1 MTEFSDLPLSRSD
14 LAPLAGG
21 DTVRLVNCTLDGADL
36 RDLDLTGWRFER
48 CSLGRTDF
56 GAATLELAT
65 FAHCRGPSATFHS
78 AHLDDA
84 RFEAS
89 DFNNAVFRAAVL
101 TSAAFKDCKLTGCD
115 FSDARSTGTAFA
127 DTLLVAAKLAGF
139 SFRKDK
145 LRGVDLSMADLA
157 RCDFRDAE
165 FEKSS
170 LREANIDNARFEG
183 ADLRG
188 ADLTGLSLLTGAGRF
203 KGAVISAAQAE
214 IILSAT
220 GLKVR
225 GK

>member
-1 MTEFSDLPLSRSD
+1 MTQLADRTLSRTD
-14 LAPLAGG
+14 VAPLAGG
-21 DTVRLVNCTLDGADL
+21 DAVTLTNCVLDEANL

-48 CSLGRTDF
+48 CSLSRTDLA
-56 GAATLELAT
+56 AATLELCT

-84 RFEAS
+84 RFESS
-89 DFNNAVFRAAVL
+89 DFNNAVFRGAVL
-101 TSAAFKDCKLTGCD
+101 TSAVFTDCKLTGSD
-115 FSDARSTGTAFA
+115 FTDARSTGTSFA

-145 LRGVDLSMADLA
+145 LRGVDLSSADLA

-170 LREANIDNARFEG
+170 LREAIIDDARFEG

-203 KGAVISAAQAE
+203 KGAIISAAQAE

-225 GK
+225 AR

>member
-1 MTEFSDLPLSRSD
+1 MTELVDRILSRAD

-21 DTVRLVNCTLDGADL
+21 DAVTLSNCTLDEANL
-36 RDLDLTGWRFER
+36 RDLDLTSWRFMR
-48 CSLGRTDF
+48 CSLGKTDF
-56 GAATLELAT
+56 AAATLELAI
-65 FAHCRGPSATFHS
+65 FAHCRGPAASFHS

-89 DFNNAVFRAAVL
+89 DFNNAVFRGAVL
-101 TSAAFKDCKLTGCD
+101 TSAAFKDCKLTGSD
-115 FSDARSTGTAFA
+115 FTDARSTGTSFA

-145 LRGVDLSMADLA
+145 LSGVDLSMADLA
-157 RCDFRDAE
+157 KCDFRDVE

-225 GK
+225 AR

>member
-1 MTEFSDLPLSRSD
+1 MIQLADRTLTSTD

-21 DTVRLVNCTLDGADL
+21 DAVSLANCVLDEAKL

-48 CSLGRTDF
+48 CSMSRTDF
-56 GAATLELAT
+56 SAATLELAT
-65 FAHCRGPSATFHS
+65 FSHCRGAAATFNA

-84 RFEAS
+84 RFES
-89 DFNNAVFRAAVL
+89 CDFNNAVFRGAVM
-101 TSAAFKDCKLTGCD
+101 TSAAFKDCKLTGSD
-115 FSDARSTGTAFA
+115 FTDARSTGTSFA

-139 SFRKDK
+139 SFRKDR
-145 LRGVDLSMADLA
+145 LHGVDLSMADLGK
-157 RCDFRDAE
+157 CDFRDAE
-165 FEKSS
+165 FERSS
-170 LREANIDNARFEG
+170 LREANIENARFEG

>member
-1 MTEFSDLPLSRSD
+1 MTDIADRTLARAH

-21 DTVRLVNCTLDGADL
+21 DAVTLINCTLDDAKL

-48 CSLGRTDF
+48 CSLSKTDF
-56 GAATLELAT
+56 ATATLELAT
-65 FAHCRGPSATFHS
+65 FTHCRGAAASFHS

-84 RFEAS
+84 RFVAS
-89 DFNNAVFRAAVL
+89 DFNNAVFRGAVL
-101 TSAAFKDCKLTGCD
+101 TSAAFKDCKLTGSD
-115 FSDARSTGTAFA
+115 FTDARSTGTVFE

-139 SFRKDK
+139 SFRKDTLK
-145 LRGVDLSMADLA
+145 GVDLSMADLA
-157 RCDFRDAE
+157 KCDFRDAE
-165 FEKSS
+165 FERAS

-188 ADLTGLSLLTGAGRF
+188 ADISGLSLLAGAGRF

-225 GK
+225 AR

>member
-1 MTEFSDLPLSRSD
+1 M
-14 LAPLAGG
+14 
-21 DTVRLVNCTLDGADL
+21 
-36 RDLDLTGWRFER
+36 
-48 CSLGRTDF
+48 
-56 GAATLELAT
+56 
-65 FAHCRGPSATFHS
+65 
-78 AHLDDA
+78 
-84 RFEAS
+84 
-89 DFNNAVFRAAVL
+89 
-101 TSAAFKDCKLTGCD
+101 
-115 FSDARSTGTAFA
+115 
-127 DTLLVAAKLAGF
+127 LVAAKLGGF

-145 LRGVDLSMADLA
+145 LKGVDLSMADLA

-165 FEKSS
+165 FERSS
-170 LREANIDNARFEG
+170 LREAIIDDARFEG

>member
-1 MTEFSDLPLSRSD
+1 MIELSDRTLSRTD

-21 DTVRLVNCTLDGADL
+21 DAVTLTSCTLDEASL
-36 RDLDLTGWRFER
+36 RDLDLSGWRFER

-56 GAATLELAT
+56 GGVSLELAT
-65 FAHCRGPSATFHS
+65 FAHCRGAAATFRS

-84 RFEAS
+84 RFDAC
-89 DFNNAVFRAAVL
+89 DFNNAVFGNAVL
-101 TSAAFKDCKLTGCD
+101 TSAAFKDCKLTGSD
-115 FSDARSTGTAFA
+115 FTEARSTGPNFT

-145 LRGVDLSMADLA
+145 LSGVDLSMSDLA
-157 RCDFRDAE
+157 KCDFRDTV

-188 ADLTGLSLLTGAGRF
+188 ADLTGLSLLAGAGRF
-203 KGAVISAAQAE
+203 KGAVVSAAQAE
-214 IILSAT
+214 MILSAT

-225 GK
+225 AR

>member
-1 MTEFSDLPLSRSD
+1 MIELSDRRLTRAD

-21 DTVRLVNCTLDGADL
+21 GAVSVSNCTLDDADL
-36 RDLDLTGWRFER
+36 RDLDLTGWSFIRS
-48 CSLGRTDF
+48 SLGRADF
-56 GAATLELAT
+56 DGATLELAT
-65 FAHCRGPSATFHS
+65 FAHCRGPSASFNS

-84 RFEAS
+84 RFEAC
-89 DFNNAVFRAAVL
+89 DFNNAAFRGAVL
-101 TSAAFKDCKLTGCD
+101 TAAAFRDCKLTGCD
-115 FSDARSTGTAFA
+115 FTDARSTGTVFA

-139 SFRKDK
+139 SFRKDR

-157 RCDFRDAE
+157 KCDFRDAE

-225 GK
+225 AR